1 IDVSFELDPLR
12 RHLERPCT
20 NHGDRKTDDR
30 EQDDQPDDPVWNAE
44 KRKAL
49 RRDLDEQPRHYD
61 VGDRDAVNT
70 APFEF
75 CEKRARIHGR
85 DNRNQCADPGDY
97 FGPEELASFWKRGSF
112 RSESN
117 IGSSWR
123 SAGVIGMP
131 VAKPPLPG
139 RESIP
144 SKTVIARL
152 GSPTRVATRA
162 RISSV
167 CIPFAASFSI
177 GLRAIARS
185 TNAMAAALLT

>member
-1 IDVSFELDPLR
+1 R
-12 RHLERPCT
+12 
-20 NHGDRKTDDR
+20 
-30 EQDDQPDDPVWNAE
+30 
-44 KRKAL
+44 
-49 RRDLDEQPRHYD
+49 DEQPRHCAQA
-61 VGDRDAVNT
+61 DRDAINKPT
-70 APFEF
+70 CEC
-75 CEKRARIHGR
+75 CEKRARIHGP
-85 DNRNQCADPGDY
+85 DNRHQCADPGDY

-117 IGSSWR
+117 IGSSRR
-123 SAGVIGMP
+123 SAGVSGMP

-177 GLRAIARS
+177 
-185 TNAMAAALLT
+185 

>member
-1 IDVSFELDPLR
+1 GDFTIDVSFELDSFR
-12 RHLERPCT
+12 RDFERPRT
-20 NHGDRKTDDR
+20 NDGDRKTDDR
-30 EQDDQPDDPVWNAE
+30 EQDDQPDDPVWNIE
-44 KRKAL
+44 ERKDL
-49 RRDLDEQPRHYD
+49 CRNLDEQPGHYD

-85 DNRNQCADPGDY
+85 DNRHRCADPRDY
-97 FGPEELASFWKRGSF
+97 FGPEESASFWKRGSF

-123 SAGVIGMP
+123 GAGESGMH

-152 GSPTRVATRA
+152 VSHTRVAT
-162 RISSV
+162 
-167 CIPFAASFSI
+167 
-177 GLRAIARS
+177 
-185 TNAMAAALLT
+185 